1 MLLGNLMF
9 IRVLAGKYCMH
20 IFVQIHPLSGNQLP
34 QSFESFA
41 KTLENIAGMHFE
53 MDGSFV
59 WVDHDAAPASQ
70 MDGMV
75 YDRQDKLAYVEI
87 KGACSA
93 KQWLT
98 ICLAA
103 CGLPSRENRDLMSND
118 RETKYDAID
127 QIARIHRVAE
137 GDWTTASDVASQL

>member
-1 MLLGNLMF
+1 
-9 IRVLAGKYCMH
+9 MH

-41 KTLENIAGMHFE
+41 KTLENLVGMSFE

-59 WVDHDAAPASQ
+59 WVDHDSAPASQ

-75 YDRQDKLAYVEI
+75 YDRENKLAYVEI
-87 KGACSA
+87 KGKCNA

-103 CGLPSRENRDLMSND
+103 CGLPSRENRMLRAND
-118 RETKYDAID
+118 REKEYKDID

-137 GDWTTASDVASQL
+137 GDWTTAGAVASQLGIVR

>member
-1 MLLGNLMF
+1 MLLGDLMF
-9 IRVLAGKYCMH
+9 ARFLTGKYCMH

-41 KTLENIAGMHFE
+41 KTLENIAGMYFE

-87 KGACSA
+87 KGACNV

-103 CGLPSRENRDLMSND
+103 CGLPSLENPELMS
-118 RETKYDAID
+118 YDGKKEYEVID

>member
-1 MLLGNLMF
+1 MLLGDLMF
-9 IRVLAGKYCMH
+9 TRVLAGKYCMH
-20 IFVQIHPLSGNQLP
+20 MFVQIHPMPGNQLP

-41 KTLENIAGMHFE
+41 KTLENIAGMYFE

-59 WVDHDAAPASQ
+59 WVDHDTAPASQ

-75 YDRQDKLAYVEI
+75 YDRLDKLAYIEI
-87 KGACSA
+87 KGACNA

-103 CGLPSRENRDLMSND
+103 CGLPSLENRELMSND
-118 RETKYDAID
+118 RVREYEVID

-137 GDWTTASDVASQL
+137 GDWATASDVASQL

>member
-1 MLLGNLMF
+1 
-9 IRVLAGKYCMH
+9 MH
-20 IFVQIHPLSGNQLP
+20 IFVQIHALSGSQLP

-41 KTLENIAGMHFE
+41 KTLENIVGMHFE

-59 WVDHDAAPASQ
+59 WVDHETAPASQ

-75 YDRQDKLAYVEI
+75 YDRQDQLAYVEI
-87 KGACSA
+87 KGACNA

-103 CGLPSRENRDLMSND
+103 CGLPSLENRELMSND
-118 RETKYDAID
+118 RVREYEVID

-137 GDWTTASDVASQL
+137 GDWATASDVASQL